1 MNEDSLSAF
10 IDGVRAKWSVDS
22 ADLLEHCRTALAS
35 LTLSPTAEPWLAELL
50 SELPASRELHR
61 DQAEGFMLLAHAEE
75 KGLFRPPHD
84 HGRSWV
90 VYAVQSGELEV
101 RTYRKVPDQDGKP
114 YLVQSNLSVLRPGF
128 AEAYLPGDIHDTR
141 CLSDT
146 ALLFRFTAMDL
157 RREDQVE
164 RRVTR
169 FVERDGHWT
178 VPGQ

>member
-1 MNEDSLSAF
+1 MDEDSLSVF
-10 IDGVRAKWSVDS
+10 INGVRANWSVGS
-22 ADLLEHCRTALAS
+22 TDLIEHCRTTLAGLTLAS
-35 LTLSPTAEPWLAELL
+35 TAEPWLAELL

-61 DQAEGFMLLAHAEE
+61 GPTEGFMLLAHAEKE
-75 KGLFRPPHD
+75 GLYRPPHD

-101 RTYRKVPDQDGKP
+101 GTYRKVLDQDGKP
-114 YLVQSNLSVLRPGF
+114 TLIQSNISVLRPGL
-128 AEAYLPGDIHDTR
+128 AAAYLPGDIHDTR
-141 CLSDT
+141 CLSGS

-169 FVERDGHWT
+169 FVERNGRWT